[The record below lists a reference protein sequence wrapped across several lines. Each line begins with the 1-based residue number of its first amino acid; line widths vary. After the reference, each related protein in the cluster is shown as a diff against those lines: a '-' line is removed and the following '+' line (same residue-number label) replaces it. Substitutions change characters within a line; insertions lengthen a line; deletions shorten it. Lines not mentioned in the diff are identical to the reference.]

1 MDLWSVIRR
10 WHHRDGLPIR
20 EITRRTGLSRNT
32 IRKYLGLA
40 RMFHQLVRK
49 IAQEF
54 DWLRNFP
61 RSEIHLVIPLT
72 RKFPQPIKDSA
83 RAHYTGEI
91 SGLVGQVWMQIN
103 TPRFTDAPSRRAP
116 LRSGV

>member
-1 MDLWSVIRR
+1 MDLLSVIRR

-54 DWLRNFP
+54 DWLR
-61 RSEIHLVIPLT
+61 
-72 RKFPQPIKDSA
+72 KFPSEWNNKVYFRARKISQPIKDSA